1 MTQQSETKSYG
12 GYRDGSGRKPLG
24 KKMLNTRIDEQVIK
38 CLKEYSESTRIPQSV
53 VIEDALKD
61 YLKNNDK
68 QT

>member
-24 KKMLNTRIDEQVIK
+24 KKMLTTRIDEKIISA
-38 CLKEYSESTRIPQSV
+38 LKKYSESTGIPQAV
-53 VIEDALKD
+53 IIEDALRD

-68 QT
+68 